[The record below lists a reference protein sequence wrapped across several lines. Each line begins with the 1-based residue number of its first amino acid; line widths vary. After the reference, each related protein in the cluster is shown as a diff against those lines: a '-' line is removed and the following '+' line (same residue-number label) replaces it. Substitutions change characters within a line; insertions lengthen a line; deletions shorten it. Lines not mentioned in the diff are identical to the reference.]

1 MEYCGILQSFKDTFF
16 FPFLSFFPFFYF
28 FKTTSTTKE
37 QLSSYIL
44 TKDYLEST
52 SNNYEIIPYPQT

>member
-16 FPFLSFFPFFYF
+16 LYF
-28 FKTTSTTKE
+28 FFFLITSTTKE

-52 SNNYEIIPYPQT
+52 INDYEIIPYPQT